1 MDNLLTY
8 TFLFIIS
15 FIVFFLGVW
24 GAYLKLYDKNSWLY
38 KESQKEK
45 WPYNTGSMAT
55 WRIIFTLTFGGGAFS
70 IAFLGEIITK
80 LIEILK

>member
-1 MDNLLTY
+1 M
-8 TFLFIIS
+8 IKI
-15 FIVFFLGVW
+15 
-24 GAYLKLYDKNSWLY
+24 SWLY

>member
-1 MDNLLTY
+1 MDDLLIY

-24 GAYLKLYDKNSWLY
+24 GAYLKLYDRNSWLY

-55 WRIIFTLTFGGGAFS
+55 WRIIFTLTFGGGASS

-80 LIEILK
+80 LIKILK